1 MWAYSYFIAIEKILD
16 KDQKNIVVGKKS
28 GTRKDRIILLFTR
41 QYHLVDI
48 FYTKT
53 SELPGYFSPC

>member
-28 GTRKDRIILLFTR
+28 GTRKDRIILLFAR
-41 QYHLVDI
+41 HNYLVDI
-48 FYTKT
+48 LYTKT